1 MLQCKAEQGAL
12 LADHTAGSRGY
23 GQGLGRDHLTHD
35 TTTGVGCT
43 GEDRADA
50 ARRAGGSDRLCGLVD
65 AVLQAMATLSG
76 VVSGV
81 ASGVVSGVASGVASG
96 VRPR

>member
-1 MLQCKAEQGAL
+1 MLQGEAEQGAL

-50 ARRAGGSDRLCGLVD
+50 QLLGRFGLGAAAKVEQVDDFALLGFELEREEPVRKTPTQPRIGARNGN
-65 AVLQAMATLSG
+65 Q
-76 VVSGV
+76 
-81 ASGVVSGVASGVASG
+81 
-96 VRPR
+96 